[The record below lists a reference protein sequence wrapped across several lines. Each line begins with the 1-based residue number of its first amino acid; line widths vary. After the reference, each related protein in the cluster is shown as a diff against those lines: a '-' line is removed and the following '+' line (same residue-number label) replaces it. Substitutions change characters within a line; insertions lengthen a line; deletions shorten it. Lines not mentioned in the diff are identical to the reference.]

1 MARPRSRQR
10 DDRPGLVIGPTTT
23 GADVQLQRSAPA
35 AARRGGARVDR
46 RIEDDI
52 RRRLQA
58 HSHPGLADIV
68 VTARAGDVRLE
79 GVVGDRATRRVAA
92 EIADAVAG
100 VKSVENRLTI
110 GALKT
115 PRRTA

>member
-1 MARPRSRQR
+1 MVRPRPRQTNEP
-10 DDRPGLVIGPTTT
+10 PGLVIGPTTT
-23 GADVQLQRSAPA
+23 DADIQLERSTP
-35 AARRGGARVDR
+35 AARRGGGRVDR

-52 RRRLQA
+52 RRRLQV

-92 EIADAVAG
+92 EIADAIAG